1 MTDKEAKVDKAVA
14 LVRTKTH
21 SSNILEEEKQSE
33 VEWGNEVSWMERQ
46 NVERLFV
53 VERLNV
59 DDRM

>member
-1 MTDKEAKVDKAVA
+1 MGLTDKEAKVDKAVA

-33 VEWGNEVSWMERQ
+33 VERDILDGAAER
-46 NVERLFV
+46 RASLC
-53 VERLNV
+53 RKT